1 MEGKTKQRDNAH
13 CKKPF
18 STYQSFVKRA
28 RRIKT
33 AAELGMARSSG
44 IDRQWSR
51 ALCRRL
57 VRDKSRKEAA
67 ATVSDCNLASGN
79 DAGDEEVEIER
90 RVKALQRLVP
100 GGEQMETDALFEE
113 TADYIEALRGQVN
126 AMRALAEFM
135 DGVARERRMMGG

>member
-1 MEGKTKQRDNAH
+1 MKQRDNAQ

-18 STYQSFVKRA
+18 STYQSFV
-28 RRIKT
+28 RR
-33 AAELGMARSSG
+33 GSG

-51 ALCRRL
+51 ALCRSL
-57 VRDKSRKEAA
+57 VHDKSREEAA
-67 ATVSDCNLASGN
+67 VTDCDLASGSSE
-79 DAGDEEVEIER
+79 GGEEVEIER

-100 GGEQMETDALFEE
+100 GGEEMEMDALFEE

-126 AMRALAEFM
+126 FMRALAEYM